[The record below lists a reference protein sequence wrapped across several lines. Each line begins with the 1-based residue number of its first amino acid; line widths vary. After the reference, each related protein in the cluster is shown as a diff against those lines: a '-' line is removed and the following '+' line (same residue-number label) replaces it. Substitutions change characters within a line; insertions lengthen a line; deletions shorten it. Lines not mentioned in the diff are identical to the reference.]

1 MPQGRKELGW
11 GAYLL
16 GGPEVRV
23 KTPEDS
29 MCCGP
34 APTPGPCLLHSQLSV
49 DKAQSRGRTG

>member
-11 GAYLL
+11 GTYLL

-49 DKAQSRGRTG
+49 DKAQS